1 LIAAPIALF
10 AWVVI
15 VLGVTIGAE
24 LAGIDRFIDLYDRA
38 WDWIDLQETL
48 AYIVVFGSIALAGLT
63 WSVAYTTILRRRT
76 RVRAEP
82 GRWASPG

>member
-48 AYIVVFGSIALAGLT
+48 AYIVVFGSIALAGLA

-76 RVRAEP
+76 RS
-82 GRWASPG
+82 G